1 MPVLTGK
8 IVDSVEASERFL
20 WDWRKTIGELI
31 VENSYEVEDSILAVY
46 GMKGRYSESHESGRA
61 YLADGMEVKRHAAV
75 PMAAQWVIDI
85 PKIDGHPLIQA
96 DIRESAS
103 VAHIYGQNIVAG
115 ESLTSIGL
123 DNKAWSHHP
132 ANLKTSVDNE
142 LANDLNRFFIHT
154 SPHQP
159 VDDKKPGLGLYI
171 FGQWFD
177 RHDTW
182 AEQARCWT
190 DYLARSS

>member
-46 GMKGRYSESHESGRA
+46 GMKGRYSESHESSRA

-85 PKIDGHPLIQA
+85 LKIDGHPLIQA

-103 VAHIYGQNIVAG
+103 VAHIYGQNRLIGDAQKNIN
-115 ESLTSIGL
+115 ERITFTATPFYAPDASLSLSGLIG
-123 DNKAWSHHP
+123 
-132 ANLKTSVDNE
+132 
-142 LANDLNRFFIHT
+142 
-154 SPHQP
+154 P
-159 VDDKKPGLGLYI
+159 VRLVKEY
-171 FGQWFD
+171 
-177 RHDTW
+177 
-182 AEQARCWT
+182 
-190 DYLARSS
+190 